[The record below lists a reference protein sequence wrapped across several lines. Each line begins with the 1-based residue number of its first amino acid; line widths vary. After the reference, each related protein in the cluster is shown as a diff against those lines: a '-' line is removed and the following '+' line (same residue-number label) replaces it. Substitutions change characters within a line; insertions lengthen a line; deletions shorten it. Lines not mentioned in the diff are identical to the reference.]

1 MNIKTSFG
9 VPLTDI
15 PEEERPYEKCLRNGP
30 CSLTDAELI
39 AVLLR
44 SGSRGENV
52 LFLARRICSISP
64 TYPGLLGLYHTNL
77 QELARI
83 RGIGPVK
90 AVQLLCTAELS
101 KRFTRARL
109 SRDLNFNDP
118 ASIADYYM
126 EDLRHEDREELHLL
140 MLDGR
145 NHLISEQ
152 KISLGTV
159 NMAPASP
166 REIYLKA
173 LSSSAVSIILLHNH
187 PSGDPAPSEDDI
199 GITIRIL
206 QAGELIG
213 IPLLDHII
221 IGDSCYISLRECTG
235 ISERIWK
242 HGSK

>member
-1 MNIKTSFG
+1 MKSRTSYG
-9 VPLTDI
+9 VLLTEI
-15 PEEERPYEKCLRNGP
+15 PEEERPYEKCLKSGP

-44 SGSRGENV
+44 SGSQGENV
-52 LFLARRICSISP
+52 LLLARRICGISSS
-64 TYPGLLGLYHTNL
+64 YPGLLGLYHRNL
-77 QELARI
+77 QELTKI

-90 AVQLLCTAELS
+90 AVQLLCITELS
-101 KRFTRARL
+101 KRFSRARL

-145 NHLISEQ
+145 NHLISDQ
-152 KISLGTV
+152 KISMGTV

-166 REIYLKA
+166 REIFLKA

-199 GITIRIL
+199 GITARVL
-206 QAGELIG
+206 HAGELIG

-221 IGDSCYISLRECTG
+221 IGDSCYVSLRECAG
-235 ISERIWK
+235 VSERIWK